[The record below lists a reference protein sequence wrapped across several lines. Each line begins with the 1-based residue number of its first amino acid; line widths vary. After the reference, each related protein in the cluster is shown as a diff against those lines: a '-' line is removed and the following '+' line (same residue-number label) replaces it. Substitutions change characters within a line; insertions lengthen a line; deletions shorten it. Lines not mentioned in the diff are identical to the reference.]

1 MFTLTVRDRMMIA
14 HSLDHPG
21 FGPARSLHGCTY
33 VIETTWH
40 RAELDDMKTV
50 IDIGEA
56 GNKLRE
62 VLSPLDYQNLDELD
76 VFAGR
81 LTTTEVLAEFIA
93 EQLCEKID
101 TTPFTA
107 LVVTLREH
115 PDAWASY
122 RLDL

>member
-21 FGPARSLHGCTY
+21 FGPAQKLHGCTY
-33 VIETTWH
+33 VVETTWH
-40 RAELDDMKTV
+40 RPELDEMGVV

-56 GNKLRE
+56 TEQLHD
-62 VLSPLDYQNLDELD
+62 VLAVLDYQNLDELEL
-76 VFAGR
+76 FAGR
-81 LTTTEVLAEFIA
+81 LTTTEFLAQYVA
-93 EQLCEKID
+93 EQLRDRID

>member
-21 FGPARSLHGCTY
+21 FGPARNLHGCTY
-33 VIETTWH
+33 VVETTWH

-56 GNKLRE
+56 SEKLRA
-62 VLSPLDYQNLDELD
+62 VLAELDYRNLDDLD
-76 VFAGR
+76 VFAGQ
-81 LTTTEVLAEFIA
+81 LTTTEVLAEYVA
-93 EQLCEKID
+93 RQLCDRINIA
-101 TTPFTA
+101 PFAA